1 MAAHTAV
8 VSYCGSAAASMMFSR
23 AFKGG
28 VVLRRSVKLPALSSV
43 AVAVRPMRCYSQ
55 GVRAMASQWRPEA
68 SGGYEVEV
76 DSNNEFPRPSSV
88 AWSKEMANTVHLIG
102 NVGRDM
108 EIKYLDTGKVVAKN
122 SLAVN
127 RNSLKKDDP
136 PSWFEMEFW
145 DSLAEIAGHHLK
157 KGDQV
162 YVTGR
167 LMVDT
172 FMKGDVNQRTARV
185 VVSNV
190 HFVESYR
197 NAATSSA
204 QSGRGTSSP
213 WTQSRPAESQ
223 SRPAESQSR
232 PGASNYAA
240 VNAETEKLW
249 NAYFSDPNQWW
260 DNRAKKPSPKSP
272 DFKHKTTNEALWIVS
287 RRTPSWVP
295 LQLEKLEAYKQEVM
309 TNGGRTQN
317 RQPNVFS
324 GADFKDF

>member
-1 MAAHTAV
+1 MPV
-8 VSYCGSAAASMMFSR
+8 R
-23 AFKGG
+23 K
-28 VVLRRSVKLPALSSV
+28 VVL
-43 AVAVRPMRCYSQ
+43 
-55 GVRAMASQWRPEA
+55 ASQQWKMDAP
-68 SGGYEVEV
+68 GGFEVEI
-76 DSNNEFPRPSSV
+76 DTSNEFPRPSSIPF
-88 AWSKEMANTVHLIG
+88 SKDIANTVHLIG

-108 EIKYLDTGKVVAKN
+108 DIKYLDTGKVVAKT
-122 SLAVN
+122 SLAVL
-127 RNSLKKDDP
+127 RTLKKDDP

-190 HFVESYR
+190 HFVEGNRTS
-197 NAATSSA
+197 AATGT
-204 QSGRGTSSP
+204 GRGAAPKTQ
-213 WTQSRPAESQ
+213 WTQSRSTQAPAG
-223 SRPAESQSR
+223 PNKYAE
-232 PGASNYAA
+232 

-249 NAYFSDPNQWW
+249 NAFFSDPDHWW

-287 RRTPSWVP
+287 SRTPAWVP
-295 LQLEKLEAYKQEVM
+295 LQLEKLEAARQEFIAKGGNP
-309 TNGGRTQN
+309 NGGRSQS
-317 RQPNVFS
+317 RQSNTFS